1 MSQNEKI
8 AQNNNKCEPCF
19 DFSAE
24 GTMLPEA
31 YQFQC
36 NAKTCNLN
44 ENASHGIGTG
54 RNYNVKPVKE
64 GFMHCNQKAVSK
76 ETYLSL

>member
-1 MSQNEKI
+1 
-8 AQNNNKCEPCF
+8 
-19 DFSAE
+19 
-24 GTMLPEA
+24 MLPEA